1 VVIVGL
7 VDLRQLAAFDAVAAE
22 LHFAR
27 AAARL
32 DISQPAVSQLVR
44 RLERSLSV
52 SLFDRSS
59 HHVALTSAGAELLPL
74 ARRTLA
80 AAGELTDAAAGISS
94 GGAGRLRIGTTP
106 GIGPSLNLL
115 LASFRARHPR
125 VSVDLDTPATDRKL
139 AALKAGDLDLAFV
152 RAPVR
157 DGGLRTQ
164 LLWRERMLAVIPVSH
179 EAAAGDVADP
189 SRLTTLP
196 LILLDRRTNPAMH
209 DEILDLCRASG
220 VEPTLGPPLRELQE
234 GEALV
239 ATGAG
244 WFLTAEAN
252 APHGV
257 RGVAVR
263 RLPEPEPETR
273 VSLVWR
279 GAGPSAQAAA
289 FIAVARE
296 AAEAGRLPALS
307 HGAGA

>member
-1 VVIVGL
+1 MVIVGV

-27 AAARL
+27 AAERL

-44 RLERSLSV
+44 RLERSLAV
-52 SLFDRSS
+52 PLFERSS

-80 AAGELTDAAAGISS
+80 AARELTDAAAGIAT
-94 GGAGRLRIGTTP
+94 GDAGRLRIGTTP

-125 VSVDLDTPATDRKL
+125 VTVDLDTPATDRKL

-152 RAPVR
+152 RAPIR
-157 DGGLRTQ
+157 DPSLRTQ
-164 LLWRERMLAVIPVSH
+164 PLWRERMLAVIPAAH
-179 EAAAGDVADP
+179 AAAAGDVADP
-189 SRLTTLP
+189 AELTWLP

-220 VEPTLGPPLRELQE
+220 IEPTLGPPLRELQE
-234 GEALV
+234 AEALV
-239 ATGAG
+239 ATSAG
-244 WFLTAEAN
+244 WFLTIEDN
-252 APHGV
+252 APLGV
-257 RGVAVR
+257 PGLAVR
-263 RLPEPEPETR
+263 RLPSPEPETR

-279 GAGPSAQAAA
+279 GAGPSAPAAA

-296 AAEAGRLPALS
+296 AAEAGRLPATP
-307 HGAGA
+307 HGARA

>member
-1 VVIVGL
+1 V
-7 VDLRQLAAFDAVAAE
+7 QLAAFDAVAAE

-27 AAARL
+27 AAERL

-44 RLERSLSV
+44 RLERALSV
-52 SLFDRSS
+52 TLFERSS
-59 HHVALTSAGAELLPL
+59 HHVTLTSAGAELLPL
-74 ARRTLA
+74 ARRTLT
-80 AAGELTDAAAGISS
+80 AAGELADAAAGIAT
-94 GGAGRLRIGTTP
+94 GAAGRLRIGTTP

-125 VSVDLDTPATDRKL
+125 VSVDLDTPTTERKL

-152 RAPVR
+152 RAPIR
-157 DGGLRTQ
+157 DRSLRTQ
-164 LLWRERMLAVIPVSH
+164 PLWREPMLAVIPASH
-179 EAAAGDVADP
+179 AAAAGDVADP
-189 SRLTTLP
+189 SRLSTLP

-234 GEALV
+234 AEALV

-244 WFLTAEAN
+244 WFLTIEGN
-252 APHGV
+252 APLGV
-257 RGVAVR
+257 QGLAVR

-273 VSLVWR
+273 VALVWR
-279 GAGPSAQAAA
+279 GVGPSAPAAA

-296 AAEAGRLPALS
+296 AAEAGRLPALP
-307 HGAGA
+307 HGARA